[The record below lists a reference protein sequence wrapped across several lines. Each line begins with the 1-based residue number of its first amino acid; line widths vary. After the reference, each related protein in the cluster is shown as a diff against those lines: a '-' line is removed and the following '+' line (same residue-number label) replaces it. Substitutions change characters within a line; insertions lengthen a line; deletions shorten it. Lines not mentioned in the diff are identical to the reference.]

1 MIKNFGRVHN
11 SIYSMALTSNKKV
24 LFSCDSDGYVK
35 KWSADSC
42 SLLQNLGQV
51 HETCIYSIVV
61 TPKWL
66 FTSDR
71 DGLIKKFF
79 LRAKISEPEVLIRK
93 FVGVHTAS
101 IYSMAATQDWR
112 FLLTSDSDG
121 FIKRLEIGT
130 DQWMDFGKIHET
142 GLVLSICC
150 TPDSKFVFTSD
161 VKGSLKMISIDTG

>member
-1 MIKNFGRVHN
+1 
-11 SIYSMALTSNKKV
+11 MALSTNKKI
-24 LFSCDSDGYVK
+24 LFSSDSDGYVK

-61 TPKWL
+61 TAQWL
-66 FTSDR
+66 YTSDR

-79 LRAKISEPEVLIRK
+79 LRAQSSKPEVLIRK
-93 FVGVHTAS
+93 FVGVHSAC
-101 IYSMAATQDWR
+101 IYSMAATQDSK

-130 DQWMDFGKIHET
+130 DQWMDFGKIHER

-161 VKGSLKMISIDTG
+161 VKGSLKMISIDNG